1 MARKSRKQPEK
12 PHRSIEQTLD
22 LPEILSPGVPHI
34 EMQGNREIIIDGCRG
49 ILEYDE
55 DRIKLNAGS
64 LVISFQ
70 GKPIPKTKPCSP
82 ARLWGLHLKIRRQAV
97 CLF

>member
-34 EMQGNREIIIDGCRG
+34 EMQGNREIIIDG
-49 ILEYDE
+49 
-55 DRIKLNAGS
+55 
-64 LVISFQ
+64 
-70 GKPIPKTKPCSP
+70 
-82 ARLWGLHLKIRRQAV
+82 
-97 CLF
+97 

>member
-64 LVISFQ
+64 LVITFQ
-70 GKPIPKTKPCSP
+70 GSGLVIKTYSENQTVL
-82 ARLWGLHLKIRRQAV
+82 AGEVVGLA
-97 CLF
+97 FEN

>member
-55 DRIKLNAGS
+55 DRIKLNTGS

-70 GKPIPKTKPCSP
+70 GSGLVIKTYSENQTVL
-82 ARLWGLHLKIRRQAV
+82 AGEVVGIA
-97 CLF
+97 FEN

>member
-70 GKPIPKTKPCSP
+70 GS
-82 ARLWGLHLKIRRQAV
+82 GLVIKAYSENQTVLAGEVVGIA
-97 CLF
+97 FEN

>member
-55 DRIKLNAGS
+55 DRIELNAGS

-70 GKPIPKTKPCSP
+70 GSGLVIKTYSENQTVL
-82 ARLWGLHLKIRRQAV
+82 AGEVVGIA
-97 CLF
+97 FEN

>member
-49 ILEYDE
+49 ILEYAA

-70 GKPIPKTKPCSP
+70 GSGLVIKTYSENQTVL
-82 ARLWGLHLKIRRQAV
+82 AGEVVGIA
-97 CLF
+97 FEN